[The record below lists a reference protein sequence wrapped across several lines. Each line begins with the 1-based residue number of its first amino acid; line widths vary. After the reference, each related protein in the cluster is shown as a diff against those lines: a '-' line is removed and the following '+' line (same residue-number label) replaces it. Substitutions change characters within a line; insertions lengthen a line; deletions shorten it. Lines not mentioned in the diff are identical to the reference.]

1 MQDVSFTKAMLYM
14 AEFFASGGFSE
25 KEYILGT
32 CIQLLLRCSTSAHRV
47 RLTIVIDCTYATV
60 FTRDLMHTT
69 HIHLVSPTDI
79 FLDLVGLFLGL
90 VLFATLIGFIT
101 EVVENKMV
109 AISEG
114 PCFSCVS
121 TLLELYS

>member
-1 MQDVSFTKAMLYM
+1 
-14 AEFFASGGFSE
+14 
-25 KEYILGT
+25 
-32 CIQLLLRCSTSAHRV
+32 
-47 RLTIVIDCTYATV
+47 
-60 FTRDLMHTT
+60 MHTT
-69 HIHLVSPTDI
+69 HIHWVSPTDI